1 MFGEDLIVASDVAD
15 LYDTDVEKILQVQL
29 RLNDRARYRRHNYND
44 FDREI
49 REAFAEIGFTV
60 EVNWHEFAVGGQ
72 KQEGAMPEV
81 TVTGRTEGHVFD
93 KDRQVHEVT
102 HNVLGLPPEDAGVIK
117 TDPDTLKNFREG
129 NGGHGHGHGH
139 SH

>member
-1 MFGEDLIVASDVAD
+1 VPQDVLDIYDSDVEAIFGV
-15 LYDTDVEKILQVQL
+15 LGRLQ
-29 RLNDRARYRRHNYND
+29 DRARYRRHNYND

-60 EVNWHEFAVGGQ
+60 EVNWHEFSREGQ
-72 KQEGAMPEV
+72 VQEGAMPEV
-81 TVTGRTEGHVFD
+81 TVTGRTDPSHVFD

-102 HNVLGLPPEDAGVIK
+102 HNVLGLPEEDAGVIK
-117 TDPDTLKNFREG
+117 ADRETLRNFMEG
-129 NGGHGHGHGH
+129 NGHGHGH

>member
-1 MFGEDLIVASDVAD
+1 MAADVSD
-15 LYDTDVEKILQVQL
+15 LYDHEVERILQLQV

-49 REAFAEIGFTV
+49 REAFAGIGFTV
-60 EVNWHEFAVGGQ
+60 EVNWHEFGVDGQ
-72 KQEGAMPEV
+72 KQDGAMPEV
-81 TVTGRTEGHVFD
+81 TVTGRTDPSHVFD

-102 HNVLGLPPEDAGVIK
+102 SDLLGLGEEGVIK
-117 TDPDTLKNFREG
+117 TDRDTVRNFMEG
-129 NGGHGHGHGH
+129 NAGHGHGHGH

>member
-1 MFGEDLIVASDVAD
+1 MSDSICD
-15 LYDTDVEKILQVQL
+15 LYDHEVEEILQLQVK
-29 RLNDRARYRRHNYND
+29 LNDRARHRRHNYND

-60 EVNWHEFAVGGQ
+60 EVNWHEFSVGGQ
-72 KQEGAMPEV
+72 VQEGAMPEV
-81 TVTGRTEGHVFD
+81 TVTGRTDPSHVFD

-102 HNVLGLPPEDAGVIK
+102 HNVLGLPEEDAGVIK
-117 TDPDTLKNFREG
+117 ADRETLRNFMEG
-129 NGGHGHGHGH
+129 NGHGHGH

>member
-1 MFGEDLIVASDVAD
+1 MSTDVLD
-15 LYDTDVEKILQVQL
+15 VYDSDVEKIFGVLARLQ
-29 RLNDRARYRRHNYND
+29 DRARFRRHNYND

-60 EVNWHEFAVGGQ
+60 AVNWHEFEMDGQ

-81 TVTGRTEGHVFD
+81 TVTGRTDPGFVFD

-102 HNVLGLPPEDAGVIK
+102 HNVLGLPEEDAGVIK
-117 TDPDTLKNFREG
+117 TDPETLKRFMDG
-129 NGGHGHGHGH
+129 GGGHGHHH
-139 SH
+139 

>member
-1 MFGEDLIVASDVAD
+1 MSADVLD
-15 LYDTDVEKILQVQL
+15 VYDTEIDQILKVL
-29 RLNDRARYRRHNYND
+29 ERLQDRARHRRHNYND

-60 EVNWHEFAVGGQ
+60 HVNWHEFEIAGR
-72 KQEGAMPEV
+72 KQDGAMPEV
-81 TVTGRTEGHVFD
+81 TVTGRTDPKFTFD

-102 HNVLGLPPEDAGVIK
+102 HNVLEIPGEDGVIK
-117 TDPDTLKNFREG
+117 TDPDTLRNFMEG
-129 NGGHGHGHGH
+129 NGGHDHGHKH

>member
-1 MFGEDLIVASDVAD
+1 MSDVLD
-15 LYDTDVEKILQVQL
+15 LYDHEVEEILGLQL
-29 RLNDRARYRRHNYND
+29 RLNDRARFRRHNYDD

-49 REAFAEIGFTV
+49 RESYAEIGFTV
-60 EVNWHEFAVGGQ
+60 EVNWYEFEAGGQ

-81 TVTGRTEGHVFD
+81 TVTGRTDPGHVFD

-102 HNVLGLPPEDAGVIK
+102 SNVLGIPGEDGVIK
-117 TDPDTLKNFREG
+117 TDPDTLKNFMEG
-129 NGGHGHGHGH
+129 NGHDHGHGH

>member
-1 MFGEDLIVASDVAD
+1 MAADVLD
-15 LYDTDVEKILQVQL
+15 LYDHEVEEILRLQV

-49 REAFAEIGFTV
+49 REAFAGIGFTV
-60 EVNWHEFAVGGQ
+60 EVNWHEFGVGGQ
-72 KQEGAMPEV
+72 KQDGAMPEV
-81 TVTGRTEGHVFD
+81 TITGRADEGHVFD

-102 HNVLGLPPEDAGVIK
+102 HNVLGIPGEEGVIK
-117 TDPDTLKNFREG
+117 ADPDTLKNFREG
-129 NGGHGHGHGH
+129 NGGGHGHGH

>member
-1 MFGEDLIVASDVAD
+1 VADVAD
-15 LYDTDVEKILQVQL
+15 LYDHEVEEILQLQL
-29 RLNDRARYRRHNYND
+29 RLNDRARHRRHNYND

-60 EVNWHEFAVGGQ
+60 EVNWHEFSVGGQ

-81 TVTGRTEGHVFD
+81 TVTGRTDPSFEFD

-102 HNVLGLPPEDAGVIK
+102 RDVLGLGEEGVIK
-117 TDPDTLKNFREG
+117 TDPDTLRNFLEG

>member
-1 MFGEDLIVASDVAD
+1 MAADIAD
-15 LYDTDVEKILQVQL
+15 LYDHDVEQILQVQM

-60 EVNWHEFAVGGQ
+60 EVNWHEFGVDGQ
-72 KQEGAMPEV
+72 KQDGAMPEV
-81 TVTGRTEGHVFD
+81 TVTGRTEQHVFD

-102 HNVLGLPPEDAGVIK
+102 HNVLDLPEEDAGVIK
-117 TDPDTLKNFREG
+117 TDHETVKNFMEG
-129 NGGHGHGHGH
+129 NGGHDHGHGH

>member
-1 MFGEDLIVASDVAD
+1 MANDVLD
-15 LYDTDVEKILQVQL
+15 LYDHEVEEILQLQL
-29 RLNDRARYRRHNYND
+29 KLNDRARHRRHNYND

-60 EVNWHEFAVGGQ
+60 AVNWHEFEIAGQ

-81 TVTGRTEGHVFD
+81 TVTGRTDPSFVFD
-93 KDRQVHEVT
+93 KDRQVHEAT
-102 HNVLGLPPEDAGVIK
+102 HNVLEIPGEDGVIK
-117 TDPDTLKNFREG
+117 TDPETLKRFMD
-129 NGGHGHGHGH
+129 GGGEHGH

>member
-1 MFGEDLIVASDVAD
+1 M
-15 LYDTDVEKILQVQL
+15 TDVLDLHDSEVEEILQLQL

-49 REAFAEIGFTV
+49 REAFAQIGFTV
-60 EVNWHEFAVGGQ
+60 EVNWHEFAVGSQ

-81 TVTGRTEGHVFD
+81 TITGRTEAREFD

-102 HNVLGLPPEDAGVIK
+102 HNVLGLPGEEGVIK
-117 TDPDTLKNFREG
+117 ADPDTLKSFLDG
-129 NGGHGHGHGH
+129 NGGHGHGH

>member
-1 MFGEDLIVASDVAD
+1 MASDIAD
-15 LYDTDVEKILQVQL
+15 LYDTEVEQILQVQE
-29 RLNDRARYRRHNYND
+29 RLNDRARHRRHNYND

-72 KQEGAMPEV
+72 KQDGAMPEV
-81 TVTGRTEGHVFD
+81 TVTGRTDESRVFD

-102 HNVLGLPPEDAGVIK
+102 HNVLGIPGEEGVIK

-129 NGGHGHGHGH
+129 QGGHGH

>member
-1 MFGEDLIVASDVAD
+1 MATDVLD
-15 LYDTDVEKILQVQL
+15 VYDTEVEQIFGVLSRLQ
-29 RLNDRARYRRHNYND
+29 DRARFRRHNYND

-60 EVNWHEFAVGGQ
+60 EVNWHEFEVAGQ

-81 TVTGRTEGHVFD
+81 TVTGRTDPGFEFD

-102 HNVLGLPPEDAGVIK
+102 ANVLDLPGETGVIK
-117 TDPDTLKNFREG
+117 TDPDTLKNFMEG
-129 NGGHGHGHGH
+129 QGGHEHGH

>member
-1 MFGEDLIVASDVAD
+1 MAADIAD
-15 LYDTDVEKILQVQL
+15 LYDHDVEQILQVQM

-49 REAFAEIGFTV
+49 REAYAEIGFTV
-60 EVNWHEFAVGGQ
+60 EVSWYEFAAGGQ
-72 KQEGAMPEV
+72 KQDGAMPEV
-81 TVTGRTEGHVFD
+81 TVTGRTEEHVFD

-102 HNVLGLPPEDAGVIK
+102 RNVLDLPPEDAGVIK
-117 TDPDTLKNFREG
+117 ADHETVKNFMEG
-129 NGGHGHGHGH
+129 NGGHEHGHGH

>member
-1 MFGEDLIVASDVAD
+1 LSDQDVLD
-15 LYDTDVEKILQVQL
+15 LYDHEVEEILQLQA
-29 RLNDRARYRRHNYND
+29 RLSDRARYRRMNYND

-49 REAFAEIGFTV
+49 REGFAGIGFTV

-81 TVTGRTEGHVFD
+81 TVTGRTEDHVFD

-102 HNVLGLPPEDAGVIK
+102 HNVLGIPGEDGVIK
-117 TDPDTLKNFREG
+117 TDPDTLRNFMEG
-129 NGGHGHGHGH
+129 QGGHGHGH

>member
-1 MFGEDLIVASDVAD
+1 MTDVLD
-15 LYDTDVEKILQVQL
+15 LYDHEVEQILQLQV

-49 REAFAEIGFTV
+49 REGFAAIGFTV
-60 EVNWHEFAVGGQ
+60 EVNWHKFAVGGQ
-72 KQEGAMPEV
+72 EQEGAMPEV
-81 TVTGRTEGHVFD
+81 TVTGRTEEHVFD

-102 HNVLGLPPEDAGVIK
+102 NNVLGLPSEDAGVIK
-117 TDPDTLKNFREG
+117 ADRETVKRFMEG
-129 NGGHGHGHGH
+129 NDGHGHGHPH